1 MSDSS
6 STSISIDQMD
16 YMNLLVTQLQNQN
29 PLDPM
34 DNTEMASQLAQ
45 YSTLEQLESMNTS
58 FESAL
63 ASSERSYAASLIGKE
78 ISFITEA
85 GDGSQELTRG
95 VVEEVYNDLDGEI
108 ILSVED
114 YAISLDD
121 VVTVTD

>member
-78 ISFITEA
+78 ISFLTEA
-85 GDGSQELTRG
+85 EDGSQELTRG

-114 YAISLDD
+114 YAISLDN